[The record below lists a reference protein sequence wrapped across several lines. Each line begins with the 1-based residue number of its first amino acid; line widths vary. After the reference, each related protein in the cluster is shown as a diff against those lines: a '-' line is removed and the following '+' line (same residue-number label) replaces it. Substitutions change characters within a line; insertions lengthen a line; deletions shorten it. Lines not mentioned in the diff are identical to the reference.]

1 MVRPERF
8 ELPTPWFEARYSIQ
22 LSYGRASGSVAVA
35 ARFVNPNVLKSPAHP
50 QHLRGVNGRAA
61 QILIFSFKI
70 IGLWRREGTLAASDT
85 RS

>member
-1 MVRPERF
+1 
-8 ELPTPWFEARYSIQ
+8 
-22 LSYGRASGSVAVA
+22 
-35 ARFVNPNVLKSPAHP
+35 VNPNVLKSPAHP